1 MYECPNC
8 GGNLRYDIPSK
19 MMACASCDSKFD
31 PYEVSERNGAQ
42 ETEDEYEVTVFKCP
56 QCGGEIYST
65 DNTAAGF
72 APSADRQRYWRAV
85 FVRSTG
91 RSISYRFVRRR
102 SSVRSLT

>member
-8 GGNLRYDIPSK
+8 RGNLRYDIPSK

-72 APSADRQRYWRAV
+72 CTFCGSAAILESRLRKEHRPKYTVSSDEGAV
-85 FVRSTG
+85 
-91 RSISYRFVRRR
+91 
-102 SSVRSLT
+102 

>member
-31 PYEVSERNGAQ
+31 PYEVSDKNGAQ
-42 ETEDEYEVTVFKCP
+42 EQEEYEVTVFRCP

-72 APSADRQRYWRAV
+72 CTFCGSSAVLESRLQKEHRPKYIIPFGQTKEQCKEA
-85 FVRSTG
+85 
-91 RSISYRFVRRR
+91 YM
-102 SSVRSLT
+102 

>member
-42 ETEDEYEVTVFKCP
+42 ETEDEYEVTVFK
-56 QCGGEIYST
+56 
-65 DNTAAGF
+65 
-72 APSADRQRYWRAV
+72 
-85 FVRSTG
+85 
-91 RSISYRFVRRR
+91 
-102 SSVRSLT
+102 

>member
-56 QCGGEIYST
+56 QCGGDLQHRQHGGRLLHLLRIGSDTGE
-65 DNTAAGF
+65 
-72 APSADRQRYWRAV
+72 PS
-85 FVRSTG
+85 S
-91 RSISYRFVRRR
+91 
-102 SSVRSLT
+102 